1 MDLFDYT
8 QKKYWGA
15 PWYPYWSLMLATVLF
30 GFFGGDHLWLRS
42 PLSGLL
48 KLVVNVLT
56 FGLWYFYDII
66 QVMTESE
73 TVQSYGLSA
82 PLLGPL
88 GIGAG
93 MFRSGEEGETTSKS
107 PLRYIAYIIL
117 LIVPFTFGIEYAV
130 AGDMGGAAFKFIT
143 SLFWFILFPIS
154 ILYTIINFFHAAV
167 TPKSLFEAGTYHM
180 FPASFFLGL
189 RWSAAAGVLGPRDVP
204 DPDAACSAG
213 FGAIFAPVMELAKVA
228 IGSVTAPAA
237 AAVSTVSAAVSGVA
251 EAVKTGADVVV
262 KTGQTVGATLDAAQ
276 GLAAGL
282 GSASGALTQGLAT
295 GFSSASGAVDKQIQE
310 KAVGLTQLGGS
321 SISGAYEPTIGDW
334 TIIAG
339 MCGLFAY
346 TAFNKYKEW
355 SQKKKEKEHALYNGV
370 PIPNATT

>member
-48 KLVVNVLT
+48 KLVVNVFT

-66 QVMTESE
+66 QVMTESDA
-73 TVQSYGLSA
+73 VQRYGLSA

-93 MFRSGEEGETTSKS
+93 MFRSGEEGETLGKS
-107 PLRYIAYIIL
+107 PLRYVAYIIL
-117 LIVPFTFGIEYAV
+117 LIVPFTFGLEYAV

-180 FPASFFLGL
+180 FPASFFLGP
-189 RWSAAAGVLGPRDVP
+189 RGSAAAGVLGPRDVP

-237 AAVSTVSAAVSGVA
+237 AAVGAASAAVTGVA
-251 EAVKTGADVVV
+251 KAVETGADVVV
-262 KTGQTVGATLDAAQ
+262 KTGQTVGATLNAAQ
-276 GLAAGL
+276 GLASGL
-282 GSASGALTQGLAT
+282 GSASGALTQGLQ
-295 GFSSASGAVDKQIQE
+295 GAVDRQI
-310 KAVGLTQLGGS
+310 KNAVSDKLPITQLGGS
-321 SISGAYEPTIGDW
+321 AYNPTIGDW

-355 SQKKKEKEHALYNGV
+355 SQKKKEKEPALYNGV